1 MFSFFSR
8 GKTLSDIF
16 SFLKTDIHSHLIP
29 GIDDGSQEMK
39 DTIHYIQELNKL
51 GYQKFITTPHVKAGI
66 YPNTPQIIQQGLNE
80 VQETLKLHNISI
92 TIEAAAEYLLDEAF
106 DNILQ
111 NKEILSFSEKR
122 YVLIEMSFIAP
133 PPNLSEIIFTLK
145 TQGYMPIMAHP
156 ERYGYWWSHLDKIA
170 HLRDT
175 GCILQLNL
183 LSLTGYYGK
192 EVKQVA
198 VKLLEADLI
207 DFVGTDLHHERH
219 LTSLHQLAKD
229 SKMMKLL
236 QQKRFLNETL

>member
-8 GKTLSDIF
+8 GKTSSDAF

-29 GIDDGSQEMK
+29 GIDDGST
-39 DTIHYIQELNKL
+39 DIGNTIHYILELNKL
-51 GYQKFITTPHVKAGI
+51 GYKKIITTPHVKFGI
-66 YPNTPQIIQQGLNE
+66 YANTPYIIHQGLKE
-80 VQETLKLHNISI
+80 VQEALQAQNITI

-106 DNILQ
+106 ENLLQ
-111 NKEILSFSEKR
+111 NKEILSFGEKR

-133 PPNLSEIIFTLK
+133 PPNLSEIIFILK

-156 ERYGYWWSHLDKIA
+156 ERYPYWWNNITKIA
-170 HLRDT
+170 YLKYL
-175 GCILQLNL
+175 GCFLQLNL

-198 VKLLEADLI
+198 IKLLEADLI

-219 LTSLHQLAKD
+219 LIYLKQLAQD
-229 SKMMKLL
+229 SKTMKLL
-236 QQKRFLNETL
+236 KQKTFLNETL